1 MQKLPAIA
9 LSRLVPEAI
18 PSRRKNWALF
28 VAGISDL
35 TQVLFLPAF
44 AEGAASPFEVALD
57 AMTALIIMLIVG
69 FKWRLAVALAAEL
82 VPGVDLFPTWT
93 AMVLSLPVEAKHP
106 VDVRQLEAH
115 TEQTNE
121 LHAYKAT

>member
-1 MQKLPAIA
+1 MPKLPAIA
-9 LSRLVPEAI
+9 LSRLTPDAV

-44 AEGAASPFEVALD
+44 VEGAGSPFEVVLD
-57 AMTALIIMLIVG
+57 ALTALLIMLIVG
-69 FKWRLAVALAAEL
+69 FKWRLAVALVAEL

-93 AMVLSLPVEAKHP
+93 AMVLSLPVEAKLEA
-106 VDVRQLEAH
+106 RQLGQH

>member
-1 MQKLPAIA
+1 MTKLPALA
-9 LSRLVPEAI
+9 LSRLAPDAV

-28 VAGISDL
+28 VAGVSDL
-35 TQVLFLPAF
+35 TQVLFLPVF

-57 AMTALIIMLIVG
+57 SVTAVLIMLIVG

-93 AMVLSLPVEAKHP
+93 AMVLSLPVQAKE
-106 VDVRQLEAH
+106 LEAH
-115 TEQTNE
+115 TEQATE
-121 LHAYKAT
+121 LHGYKTT